1 MDNFPIIKGQRACKF
16 RQGKKLQMNRKH
28 KDRQGKNTNEQKT
41 QGQTSSHKG
50 KETNKRKE
58 RNEISKSVIKIET
71 S

>member
-1 MDNFPIIKGQRACKF
+1 
-16 RQGKKLQMNRKH
+16 MNRKH